1 MTGVKCIREQPAIG
15 GPPRFVNRSLLKSK
29 FRYIRGSGGWCAC
42 THMSHVSTTSCSWCS
57 SQSVV
62 YALAHVTWTRNSVG
76 SCAGTHRRAG
86 GPRREESARGRHLR
100 RRPFSTRWRARDR
113 DRIGPQCVTERSTH
127 VLGDAPEQ
135 PAPALLCALSR
146 HLGWFDR
153 VGGLVRMQAVS
164 LHPRAAVVPWLRVP
178 AITARSR
185 VRAWRRLGGCRR
197 R

>member
-86 GPRREESARGRHLR
+86 AHAGKNRLAEGTYEGVLLARVGVRATETESAHSASPSVARTCSAMRLNSPLR
-100 RRPFSTRWRARDR
+100 RCCVRLRPILHSLT
-113 DRIGPQCVTERSTH
+113 
-127 VLGDAPEQ
+127 
-135 PAPALLCALSR
+135 
-146 HLGWFDR
+146 GWA
-153 VGGLVRMQAVS
+153 G
-164 LHPRAAVVPWLRVP
+164 W
-178 AITARSR
+178 
-185 VRAWRRLGGCRR
+185 
-197 R
+197 